1 MLMVTKVVAAGVTAL
16 LIGGTP
22 SPNGGALDVSPLAS
36 SPVVAVQTLGDS
48 PCAGGCNVWRLIY
61 DGR

>member
-16 LIGGTP
+16 AFGGAP
-22 SPNGGALDVSPLAS
+22 SPNIGVADQTRPAE
-36 SPVVAVQTLGDS
+36 PVVAVQAHPDAQC
-48 PCAGGCNVWRLIY
+48 PNGCNVWRLIY

>member
-16 LIGGTP
+16 VIGGTP
-22 SPNGGALDVSPLAS
+22 SPNGGTSDLSPLA
-36 SPVVAVQTLGDS
+36 PQVVAAQAYGES

>member
-16 LIGGTP
+16 VIGGAP
-22 SPNGGALDVSPLAS
+22 SPNSGASDLSPLAS
-36 SPVVAVQTLGDS
+36 PVVAAQTHGDS
-48 PCAGGCNVWRLIY
+48 PCVGGCNVWRLIY